1 MLGPNFT
8 CFKEMPS
15 NARRSILISK
25 LASHP
30 QPAKLPSLMK
40 AFLAIFVWLLMA
52 AILIFGVVMAV
63 VKGSFIV
70 LTVASVLFIL
80 AVAKIGCLSH

>member
-1 MLGPNFT
+1 
-8 CFKEMPS
+8 
-15 NARRSILISK
+15 
-25 LASHP
+25 
-30 QPAKLPSLMK
+30 
-40 AFLAIFVWLLMA
+40 MA